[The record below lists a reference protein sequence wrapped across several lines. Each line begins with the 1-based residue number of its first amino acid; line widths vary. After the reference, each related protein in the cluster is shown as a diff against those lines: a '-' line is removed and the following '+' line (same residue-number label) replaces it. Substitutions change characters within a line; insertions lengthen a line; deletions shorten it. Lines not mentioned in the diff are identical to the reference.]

1 MMKLKL
7 CCALVLLSS
16 TVIAADPRMPEQM
29 LRGKNSQYQDGF
41 RDGFREAVRMMNGGG
56 HGNNNNNGN
65 KNREIRISR
74 ATYGASRGSC
84 DFTQRLA
91 RSANGRTAYEFKAG
105 NQWCGDPADGRKK
118 TAKIEY
124 FCRGDLKKT
133 EVREGSSATLRCR

>member
-16 TVIAADPRMPEQM
+16 TVIAGEPRMPEQM

-56 HGNNNNNGN
+56 HGNNNGN
-65 KNREIRISR
+65 WQREIRISR
-74 ATYGASRGSC
+74 ATYGASRNRC

-91 RSANGRTAYEFKAG
+91 RSANGRSAYEFKAG

-118 TAKIEY
+118 IAKIEY